1 MTTPP
6 GANIA
11 RRLRPSDADHLVRWC
26 SLQKTRAPTVDQ
38 AASFLAADEHCLFM
52 AFERDAAVGMLYGYV
67 LDRIDGQR
75 MGLIYELEVL
85 DRHRR
90 RGHGQR
96 LLRAALEVFESEAV
110 LAVWLTT
117 GRDNEPARQL
127 YRSAEAHEIDDVVYQ
142 WPFGR

>member
-6 GANIA
+6 GDSIV
-11 RRLRPSDADHLVRWC
+11 RRLGPSDADHLVRWC
-26 SLQKTRAPTVDQ
+26 SQHKTRAPTVDQ
-38 AASFLAADEHCLFM
+38 AVSFLAAEEHCLLM
-52 AFERDAAVGMLYGYV
+52 AFERDAPVGMLYGFV

-75 MGLIYELEVL
+75 MALIYELEVV

-127 YRSAEAHEIDDVVYQ
+127 YRSAKAQEIDDVLYQ
-142 WPFGR
+142 WSFGR